1 MPGLDD
7 RKTNKVPAVDA
18 TSTHAT
24 TNKAKARTS
33 NTTSNTHH
41 DRDKKRKTDACV
53 ASDAER
59 SGDEEQ
65 MLPAKRRRQSAKTRE
80 QSTTRPTPHSIGKG
94 ARRHHAVTPTETAT
108 GMEPVASNRQAKTTR
123 PGTVSDIS
131 AETGPAMPSFPV
143 KRAKTSKEMATSK
156 PQGFQRTGMFFP
168 TLDQSTWWVTQFI
181 QTIVELDGSDMIL
194 PQRPGDRT
202 SGEGEDEDDSDGD
215 DEDRDPTPHPRDF
228 PADER
233 SEASERKHAGWSSK
247 EEEMNERAKRKKRQY
262 ESSIGVSPQLCFID
276 DHGNINETSKNRSH
290 QPPARPP
297 GMSHSSEVIQVM

>member
-1 MPGLDD
+1 MPRLDD

-18 TSTHAT
+18 TSAHAT

-80 QSTTRPTPHSIGKG
+80 STTRPTPHSIGKG
-94 ARRHHAVTPTETAT
+94 ARRHHAVTPTATAT
-108 GMEPVASNRQAKTTR
+108 GMEPVASNRQAKTTH

-168 TLDQSTWWVTQFI
+168 TLDQST
-181 QTIVELDGSDMIL
+181 
-194 PQRPGDRT
+194 
-202 SGEGEDEDDSDGD
+202 
-215 DEDRDPTPHPRDF
+215 
-228 PADER
+228 
-233 SEASERKHAGWSSK
+233 
-247 EEEMNERAKRKKRQY
+247 
-262 ESSIGVSPQLCFID
+262 
-276 DHGNINETSKNRSH
+276 
-290 QPPARPP
+290 
-297 GMSHSSEVIQVM
+297 

>member
-1 MPGLDD
+1 MPRLDD
-7 RKTNKVPAVDA
+7 RKMNKVPAVDA
-18 TSTHAT
+18 TSTHRT

-80 QSTTRPTPHSIGKG
+80 STTRPTPHSIGKG
-94 ARRHHAVTPTETAT
+94 ARRHHAVTPTATAT
-108 GMEPVASNRQAKTTR
+108 GMEPVASNRQAKTTH

-156 PQGFQRTGMFFP
+156 PQGFQRSGMFFP
-168 TLDQSTWWVTQFI
+168 TLD
-181 QTIVELDGSDMIL
+181 
-194 PQRPGDRT
+194 
-202 SGEGEDEDDSDGD
+202 
-215 DEDRDPTPHPRDF
+215 
-228 PADER
+228 
-233 SEASERKHAGWSSK
+233 
-247 EEEMNERAKRKKRQY
+247 
-262 ESSIGVSPQLCFID
+262 
-276 DHGNINETSKNRSH
+276 
-290 QPPARPP
+290 
-297 GMSHSSEVIQVM
+297 